1 MATNVSYP
9 GVYIE
14 EVPSGVR
21 SIAGVP
27 TSVAAFIGYTARG
40 PVNEPVQI
48 FSYADFERRFGGLSL
63 DSDLSYAVSHFYLN
77 GGAVAWIVR
86 VAAGAQSAAVDLED
100 EGGDVVLTA
109 TANGEGL
116 WGNNLR
122 IEVDYAT
129 SSPGSLFNLTVAEFQ
144 DQAGQLRAVRTET
157 HRNLSMNS
165 FASNYAVSVVNAAS
179 NLIRLERAAG
189 LAYANAGIATSG
201 DIEDSD
207 LTGRLGD
214 DARRLAISL
223 DGGRVYEFDFMAPGV
238 PLPGA
243 DFDARMDSLAS
254 QIEAAVQALEPAN
267 PAFSGFSCQAVGTE
281 NFLTARSGTT
291 GEQSSVAFL
300 SAGQRNAAGILRL
313 GIANGGR
320 EASGASQRRPARSGT
335 AWATLS
341 QFDFTTLDDPNSV
354 DVDLV
359 DAAGTV
365 IHSAGTLSLWGA
377 GQAPTDAGGLASA
390 LRTALQSVTRPE
402 FAGARVDMV
411 DDTIVAIPAG
421 TDPSVHFVFA
431 DTTFNGGADDLTD
444 NQFANVAAYQL
455 GVGPSGQA
463 QSGAVPGSDGTAP
476 SPIDLAGSQAA
487 KTGLYALEDVDLFNI
502 LLIPNQSD
510 PALQATAIAYAE
522 LRRAFALLDLPTTI
536 DTLAEA
542 QAWLT
547 ANGGLRH
554 RNAAAYFPRARFADP
569 LQDNRLR
576 SFANSGA
583 VAGLYARTDASR
595 GVWKAPAGT
604 EAVVRGVRELE
615 YVLTDAENG
624 VLNPLGLNALRLFP
638 AFGPI
643 AWGARTLV
651 GSDALASEWKYVPVR
666 RLALFIEESLY
677 RGTQWVVFEPNDEPL
692 WAQIR
697 LNVGAFMHNLFRQGA
712 FQGKSPREAYLVQC
726 DSSTT
731 TQDDINLGIVNI
743 IVGFAPL
750 KPAEFVIIKLQQ
762 LAGQAGAG
770 A

>member
-27 TSVAAFIGYTARG
+27 TSVAAFVGYTARG
-40 PVNEPVQI
+40 AVNEPTQI
-48 FSYADFERRFGGLSL
+48 FSFADFERKFGGLSL

-77 GGAVAWIVR
+77 GGSVAWIVR
-86 VAAGAQSAAVDLED
+86 VAANADAAAVTLLNAP
-100 EGGDVVLTA
+100 GGVAVLTA
-109 TANGEGL
+109 TAKGEGL
-116 WGNNLR
+116 WGNSLR
-122 IEVDYAT
+122 LTVDYDT
-129 SSPGSLFNLTVAEFQ
+129 SNPASLFNLTVQEFQ
-144 DQAGQLRAVRTET
+144 QRSGQLQAVRTEV

-165 FASNYAVSVVNAAS
+165 FASNYAVNVVNAAS
-179 NLIRLERAAG
+179 SMISLERKPTAPFAQGVSRSGIVPAA
-189 LAYANAGIATSG
+189 
-201 DIEDSD
+201 D
-207 LTGRLGD
+207 LVKLDD
-214 DARRLAISL
+214 DARRLAISI
-223 DGGRVYEFDFMAPGV
+223 DGGTIYEFDLWAAGAKPS
-238 PLPGA
+238 PLTLA
-243 DFDARMDSLAS
+243 DVATLIDT
-254 QIEAAVQALEPAN
+254 EVGKLEPAN
-267 PAFSGFSCQAVGTE
+267 PAFTGFTCVKDGTQDVLVATSVT
-281 NFLTARSGTT
+281 N
-291 GEQSSVAFL
+291 GERSSVVFAN
-300 SAGQRNAAGILRL
+300 AGERNAAAILKL
-313 GIANGGR
+313 GLANGGR
-320 EASGASQRRPARSGT
+320 ETSGAATARPAQSGT
-335 AWATLS
+335 VWKRQDPAINFAKFPATA
-341 QFDFTTLDDPNSV
+341 DPFK
-354 DVDLV
+354 VDLI
-359 DAAGTV
+359 DANNVTIGAQQ
-365 IHSAGTLSLWGA
+365 TLNLWTA
-377 GQAPTDAGGLASA
+377 PTPAPTDLAGLAG
-390 LRTALQSVTRPE
+390 LLQAELNKLSGIE
-402 FAGARVDMV
+402 YAGARAVVVDG
-411 DDTIVAIPAG
+411 TIVVIP
-421 TDPSVHFVFA
+421 
-431 DTTFNGGADDLTD
+431 GGADPSRRFEFTAGLKTTGPNIDISGGGA
-444 NQFANVAAYQL
+444 ANVAAYQL
-455 GVGPSGQA
+455 GVGPTSQA
-463 QSGAVPGSDGTAP
+463 QNGALGGSDGTPP
-476 SPIDLAGSQAA
+476 SPTDLAGSQAN
-487 KTGLYALEDVDLFNI
+487 KTGIYALEKVDLFN
-502 LLIPNQSD
+502 LLLLPNQSD
-510 PALQATAIAYAE
+510 PSLQATAIAYAE
-522 LRRAFALLDLPTTI
+522 MRRAFVLLDLPVGT
-536 DTLAEA
+536 DTLVEA

-554 RNAAAYFPRARFADP
+554 KNAAAYFPRARFADP

-583 VAGLYARTDASR
+583 VAGVYARTDASR

-615 YVLTDAENG
+615 YVLTDGENG
-624 VLNPLGLNALRLFP
+624 VINPLGLNALRLFP

-651 GSDALASEWKYVPVR
+651 GSDTLASEWKYVPVR

-712 FQGKSPREAYLVQC
+712 FQGMSPKEAYLVQC